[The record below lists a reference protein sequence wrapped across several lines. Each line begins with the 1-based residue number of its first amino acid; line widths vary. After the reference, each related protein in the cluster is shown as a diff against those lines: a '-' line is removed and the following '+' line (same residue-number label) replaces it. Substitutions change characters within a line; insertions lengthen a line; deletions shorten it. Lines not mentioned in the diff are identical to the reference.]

1 MTVQVV
7 GYELLEKL
15 LNQRLDE
22 MLVSLKRNDLIGK
35 LQVKVVSRDKPFL
48 SQKCRCERPSVIVA
62 GKGPFCKD
70 CDDMIQNCL
79 CPPIGNKEG
88 EHEK

>member
-1 MTVQVV
+1 MPVEVV

-35 LQVKVVSRDKPFL
+35 LKVQVVK
-48 SQKCRCERPSVIVA
+48 
-62 GKGPFCKD
+62 
-70 CDDMIQNCL
+70 
-79 CPPIGNKEG
+79 KEG
-88 EHEK
+88 V